1 MGGSLVLWRIF
12 GVFGVVYS
20 FFLAWASGAT
30 GLTLMSLLY
39 APGILMYIKGKKE
52 RNEPYLKSTVDK
64 VVVAIILIAAV
75 TSLVLLFTGQV
86 EPQGVGAP
94 HGSRIASAVW
104 VYLERSFPLWDWSAS
119 SITRAN
125 SMIRD
130 ISFNS
135 NSANASKSK
144 AVMVFTSILLE

>member
-1 MGGSLVLWRIF
+1 MDKQAFAGKLGGGIVLWR
-12 GVFGVVYS
+12 VLALFGVVYS

-86 EPQGVGAP
+86 V
-94 HGSRIASAVW
+94 
-104 VYLERSFPLWDWSAS
+104 L
-119 SITRAN
+119 
-125 SMIRD
+125 
-130 ISFNS
+130 
-135 NSANASKSK
+135 
-144 AVMVFTSILLE
+144 

>member
-1 MGGSLVLWRIF
+1 MDKQAFAGKLGGGIVLWR
-12 GVFGVVYS
+12 VLALFGVVYS
-20 FFLAWASGAT
+20 FLLAWASGAT

-86 EPQGVGAP
+86 V
-94 HGSRIASAVW
+94 
-104 VYLERSFPLWDWSAS
+104 L
-119 SITRAN
+119 
-125 SMIRD
+125 
-130 ISFNS
+130 
-135 NSANASKSK
+135 
-144 AVMVFTSILLE
+144 

>member
-1 MGGSLVLWRIF
+1 VGGSLVLWRIF

-86 EPQGVGAP
+86 V
-94 HGSRIASAVW
+94 
-104 VYLERSFPLWDWSAS
+104 L
-119 SITRAN
+119 
-125 SMIRD
+125 
-130 ISFNS
+130 
-135 NSANASKSK
+135 
-144 AVMVFTSILLE
+144 

>member
-1 MGGSLVLWRIF
+1 MLPHDYTVSDAPSQGRAQGESVGKRRRNGEISLPPSSPGSGMRVFHLSVASRSLRNDPLGGAR
-12 GVFGVVYS
+12 S
-20 FFLAWASGAT
+20 F
-30 GLTLMSLLY
+30 LY
-39 APGILMYIKGKKE
+39 NKG
-52 RNEPYLKSTVDK
+52 
-64 VVVAIILIAAV
+64 
-75 TSLVLLFTGQV
+75 
-86 EPQGVGAP
+86 EPQGGGAP

-119 SITRAN
+119 FITRAN

>member
-1 MGGSLVLWRIF
+1 MISVSYTHLLLPYLLSAAYFAKLTFTEPDAFKGKVGGSLVLWRIF

-64 VVVAIILIAAV
+64 VVVAIILIAA
-75 TSLVLLFTGQV
+75 
-86 EPQGVGAP
+86 EMCIRDRHGA
-94 HGSRIASAVW
+94 SRASGCC
-104 VYLERSFPLWDWSAS
+104 AS
-119 SITRAN
+119 S
-125 SMIRD
+125 
-130 ISFNS
+130 
-135 NSANASKSK
+135 
-144 AVMVFTSILLE
+144 